1 MNDFFTELKT
11 NTRRNTLPI
20 YLDGIFYGMGF
31 AAFFPFTILPGFLT
45 HFSRDPLVI
54 NGVVALY
61 SLGVQGTQL
70 ISSWLFDSHR
80 QKTGVFLQGSMIFR
94 LAATPLFLLA
104 LFSRNLS
111 GWLIPLFFL
120 LYGITVCACG
130 INAPLWTDLVGRWVE
145 DSRRIRILGIRVF
158 TSQFAF
164 ILAGAA
170 VMTML
175 GTLAFPVN
183 YALVF
188 LAGAFC
194 WWLSHLALCY
204 LKEAKYPHANP
215 PHGIRAFVSEVA
227 GILREDKAF
236 RFVVAAFVI
245 SSAHT
250 MSTALY
256 TTISLDRFY
265 GGAASALRDEYIGR
279 CSLIL
284 NVSSGV
290 AALLASWLMR
300 NRSNWFVLAAGY
312 LCLALA
318 AFNACFASSELWFG
332 VALALT
338 GIFLGFDAV
347 ASVDLLLQLTPVE
360 HRLRYIGIANTSRG
374 VTACVFPLLGGVLT
388 KSSGPSITFLLTAFL
403 GVTASAVLYA
413 GASKHSF
420 IKSRAT

>member
-1 MNDFFTELKT
+1 MDDFFKELKT

-45 HFSRDPLVI
+45 HFSQDPLVI
-54 NGVVALY
+54 NGIVALY

-70 ISSWLFDSHR
+70 IASWRFDSHQ
-80 QKTGVFLQGSMIFR
+80 QKTAVFLKGSMIFR
-94 LAATPLFLLA
+94 LAATPLFVLA

-111 GWLIPLFFL
+111 GWLIPFFFT

-130 INAPLWTDLVGRWVE
+130 INAPLWTDLIGRWVE
-145 DSRRIRILGIRVF
+145 DGHRGRILGIRVC

-164 ILAGAA
+164 IVGGTL
-170 VMTML
+170 VMTLL

-183 YALVF
+183 YAFVF
-188 LAGAFC
+188 MAGALF
-194 WWLSHLALCY
+194 WWLSHLSLCY
-204 LKEAKYPHANP
+204 LKEAKYPRANP
-215 PHGIRAFVSEVA
+215 PHGIRSFMAEMT
-227 GILREDKAF
+227 GILREDRTF
-236 RFVVAAFVI
+236 RFVVAAFLI
-245 SSAHT
+245 ASAHT

-265 GGAASALRDEYIGR
+265 GGASAALRDEYIGR

-318 AFNACFASSELWFG
+318 AFNACFAPSELWFG
-332 VALALT
+332 VTLALT

-347 ASVDLLLQLTPVE
+347 ASVDLLLRLTPVE

-374 VTACVFPLLGGVLT
+374 ITAGVFPLLGGVLT
-388 KSSGPSITFLLTAFL
+388 RNSGATVTFLLTAFL
-403 GVTASAVLYA
+403 GVAASAVLYA
-413 GASKHSF
+413 GAPKQTPGS
-420 IKSRAT
+420 